1 MIRQEPG
8 LKQVTAKTQVD
19 RGSNRKTVIQS
30 KTEQKNEQGP
40 DTAKIKQEVGTFGEE
55 LDKNK
60 NKEMQLFFVIKN
72 VNFIWNNIPKCILL
86 YEFFVKISSFH
97 LLKRLATELKI
108 VPLPGGLCLI
118 KDPFIVMNLSE

>member
-19 RGSNRKTVIQS
+19 RGSSMKTVIQS

-60 NKEMQLFFVIKN
+60 DEEIQLFFK
-72 VNFIWNNIPKCILL
+72 
-86 YEFFVKISSFH
+86 
-97 LLKRLATELKI
+97 
-108 VPLPGGLCLI
+108 
-118 KDPFIVMNLSE
+118 